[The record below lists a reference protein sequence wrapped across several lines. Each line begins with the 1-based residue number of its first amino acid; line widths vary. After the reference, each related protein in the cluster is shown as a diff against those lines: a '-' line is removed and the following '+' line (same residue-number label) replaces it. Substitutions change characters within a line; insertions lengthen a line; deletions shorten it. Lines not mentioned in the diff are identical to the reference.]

1 MLPVDHKIH
10 PPSNLEEWLSKNH
23 IEDWPFMIEKDYCC
37 HVDSSSNE
45 KISDKFKTNLLFQSK
60 TLDSLSFQVESLDK
74 TIQEYSSFFFETS
87 DVAFHKEQIHINFE
101 MERNRDERIRK
112 SKKRKEKSLKGNDSD
127 ISKRLIKYVISNAS
141 IAVLNDLFWLI
152 YLQLLSQQSQEKFHF
167 FNRISKSFVLLLLSI
182 PFNDKDSFLK
192 LYPDCLCQAI
202 YLMFNVSSTFDY
214 LFADWLIKTV
224 FYWLTGVI
232 PNVDEVTKS
241 WNVETLNLPTFL
253 KEHTNKEEL
262 TKNNDNSDAKDM
274 KDLFFKHLEKNMVLT
289 SFKRNLPSYKFNIK
303 MEKFIPSC
311 KILKQKQPEI
321 LLSPLVSQYLSSKS
335 LQTEI
340 DVMQA
345 AKANINNPINQ
356 SKANINNPIN
366 QSKANINNPINQSK
380 ANINNPINQSKAN
393 IKYHQACENKER
405 KENHSDKVFISL
417 VSSYFKESKTRY
429 EEYKALTSQ
438 LQQKLRRI
446 RIQSTKDKNK
456 LQKFHKDLLLNQN
469 EVKILCDTIMA
480 SRSFSRPSTHTTNET
495 SEGDKDEYGTI
506 EDEKDEYRT

>member
-1 MLPVDHKIH
+1 MLPVDHKIP

-37 HVDSSSNE
+37 HVDSFSNE

-60 TLDSLSFQVESLDK
+60 TLDSLSFQVESFDK
-74 TIQEYSSFFFETS
+74 TIQEYSSCFFKTS
-87 DVAFHKEQIHINFE
+87 DEAFYKEQIHINSE

-112 SKKRKEKSLKGNDSD
+112 SNKRKEKNLKGNGSEYVFPGFSHNDFTALPAGFEVHQIFNFVLKNEKFK
-127 ISKRLIKYVISNAS
+127 ISKRIIKYVISDAS

-152 YLQLLSQQSQEKFHF
+152 YLELLSQQLQEKFHF

-224 FYWLTGVI
+224 FYWLT
-232 PNVDEVTKS
+232 
-241 WNVETLNLPTFL
+241 
-253 KEHTNKEEL
+253 
-262 TKNNDNSDAKDM
+262 
-274 KDLFFKHLEKNMVLT
+274 VLT
-289 SFKRNLPSYKFNIK
+289 SFKRNLPSYKFNVEK
-303 MEKFIPSC
+303 EKFIPSC
-311 KILKQKQPEI
+311 KILKQKQPEV

-335 LQTEI
+335 LQTKNN
-340 DVMQA
+340 VMQA

-356 SKANINNPIN
+356 SKP
-366 QSKANINNPINQSK
+366 
-380 ANINNPINQSKAN
+380 N

-405 KENHSDKVFISL
+405 KENHNDKVCISL
-417 VSSYFKESKTRY
+417 VSCYFKESRKRY

-480 SRSFSRPSTHTTNET
+480 SKSFSRPNTHTNNET
-495 SEGDKDEYGTI
+495 SKD
-506 EDEKDEYRT
+506 DKDEYRTSEDDKDEYRT

>member
-1 MLPVDHKIH
+1 MLPVDHKIP

-37 HVDSSSNE
+37 HVDSFSNE
-45 KISDKFKTNLLFQSK
+45 KISDKFKTNLL
-60 TLDSLSFQVESLDK
+60 
-74 TIQEYSSFFFETS
+74 
-87 DVAFHKEQIHINFE
+87 HINSE

-112 SKKRKEKSLKGNDSD
+112 SNKRKEKNLKGNGSEYVFPGFSHNDFTALPAGFEVHQIFNFVLKNEKFK
-127 ISKRLIKYVISNAS
+127 ISKRIIKYVISDAS

-152 YLQLLSQQSQEKFHF
+152 YLELLSQQLQEKFHF

-232 PNVDEVTKS
+232 PNVVGVIKS
-241 WNVETLNLPTFL
+241 WNVESLNLPTYL
-253 KEHTNKEEL
+253 KEHAYTNKEEL
-262 TKNNDNSDAKDM
+262 TRNNDYSDAKDM
-274 KDLFFKHLEKNMVLT
+274 KDLFFKHLEKNKVLT
-289 SFKRNLPSYKFNIK
+289 SFKRNLPSYKFNVEK
-303 MEKFIPSC
+303 EKFIPSC
-311 KILKQKQPEI
+311 KILKQKQPEV

-335 LQTEI
+335 LQTKNN
-340 DVMQA
+340 VMQA

-356 SKANINNPIN
+356 SKP
-366 QSKANINNPINQSK
+366 
-380 ANINNPINQSKAN
+380 N

-405 KENHSDKVFISL
+405 KENHNDKVCISL
-417 VSSYFKESKTRY
+417 VSCYFKESRKRY

-480 SRSFSRPSTHTTNET
+480 SKSFSRPNTHTNNET
-495 SEGDKDEYGTI
+495 SKD
-506 EDEKDEYRT
+506 DKDEYRTSEDDKDEYRT